1 MSKDKNQPMQRVML
15 KQFSDAI
22 FSTGA
27 GLVELKGDGN
37 DGFPFVSGSALM
49 IETEKSDSNET
60 VKIITINKNTDIK
73 CISTRSSHS
82 KKDVDA
88 IRLVVTEEVDNL
100 TIGSISHI
108 DYSFS
113 GSSSFKPFQ
122 EKKVP
127 VKIEIQNSS
136 KKLALTFTGKGDMT
150 VPRLTDTPPEV
161 KENTYNSLEEIIDPV
176 ERCGGPNGIKWA
188 PYNEPGA
195 WAATIQVAGIKYNN
209 EDLHGVALGDHA
221 LDVA

>member
-22 FSTGA
+22 LSTGA

-37 DGFPFVSGSALM
+37 DGFPFVSGSGLM
-49 IETEKSDSNET
+49 IETEKSKDNEG

-82 KKDVDA
+82 NEDVES

-108 DYSFS
+108 DYSF
-113 GSSSFKPFQ
+113 GGFWDLQPFK

-127 VKIEIQNSS
+127 VTIEIQNSS
-136 KKLALTFTGKGDMT
+136 KKLTLTFSGKGDMT
-150 VPRLTDTPPEV
+150 KPPLT
-161 KENTYNSLEEIIDPV
+161 
-176 ERCGGPNGIKWA
+176 
-188 PYNEPGA
+188 
-195 WAATIQVAGIKYNN
+195 
-209 EDLHGVALGDHA
+209 
-221 LDVA
+221 